1 MKKRYNLLRFTF
13 WIMAIIGAVL
23 TAMYDDRISVIINI
37 LVFVI
42 AGIIFNKSKKLFK
55 KIYNTEQALVNAT
68 KKIDADYKNEQEY
81 LWGSY
86 KDKEDTYLFEDC
98 ILFVEYKKYIA
109 EMKRLET
116 VSSGTYKCDISDYIN
131 KELLDITVKKNLLNL
146 VPGTMTGMGILGTFV
161 GLSIALQNFNTGS
174 AAEISDSIAPLMN
187 GIKVAFHT
195 SIFGMV
201 FSLVFNYVYKMVMEE
216 AYSYLDDFI
225 YAYDHYVTGNT
236 DNDNESKLKVLIQ
249 DIPAQIGSQLGNI
262 LKPQFDKLTTSLEA
276 FAMTVNEKQL
286 EGVGALV
293 EEFNKGLSEAL
304 GENFLRLGKILEET
318 CELQEKNNKTTFDV
332 LEKINSISQNIVDIN
347 KLTEKTIESMSGYI
361 SEIET
366 LQDIINQNFMSVNIQ
381 LEEHS
386 KAEEAMKGYIE
397 TLVNHEKQITSTS
410 KQFTADMA
418 KQIEILNILEKEIA
432 ENSKT
437 TIDMLA
443 NATETYGEELSKI
456 VKEQMKE
463 ISNVAIT
470 HNDQIAEAAKKQINE
485 VISIASSTTGDM
497 DRAAHEL
504 GEVTK
509 QLNNNL
515 AVSLNNTFDIFDKNL
530 ADIST
535 HLSGTIS
542 EVRDTTDRVPET
554 VRAAYEG
561 MEKSFTEMRKNLD
574 GMVHTMDIM
583 QRNMRRLT
591 DRIEQEI

>member
-1 MKKRYNLLRFTF
+1 MKKRYNSLR
-13 WIMAIIGAVL
+13 WIFGVVAIFGAIL
-23 TAMYDDRISVIINI
+23 TSMYDDRISVGINI
-37 LVFVI
+37 VVFVI
-42 AGIIFNKSKKLFK
+42 AGIIFSKSRKSFK
-55 KIYNTEQALVNAT
+55 QIYNIEKSLFNAT
-68 KKIDADYKNEQEY
+68 NKINEDYKNEQKH
-81 LWGSY
+81 LWNAY
-86 KDKEDTYLFEDC
+86 RDKEDNYLFEDDV
-98 ILFVEYKKYIA
+98 LLLEYKKYID

-131 KELLDITVKKNLLNL
+131 KDLLDVIAKKNLLNL
-146 VPGTMTGMGILGTFV
+146 IPGTMTGLGILGTFV

-201 FSLVFNYVYKMVMEE
+201 FSLAFNYVYKMVMEE
-216 AYSYLDDFI
+216 VYNYLDDFI
-225 YAYDHYVTGNT
+225 YAYDHYVTGNS
-236 DNDNESKLKVLIQ
+236 DNDNESMLKALIQ
-249 DIPAQIGSQLGNI
+249 EIPSQIGNQLGNI
-262 LKPQFDKLTTSLEA
+262 LNPQFEKLNTSLES
-276 FAMTVNEKQL
+276 FAISVNEKQL

-332 LEKINSISQNIVDIN
+332 LERVNNISHNIVDVN
-347 KLTEKTIESMSGYI
+347 ELTEKTIESMSGYI

-366 LQDIINQNFMSVNIQ
+366 LQDTINQNFMSVNIQ

-397 TLVNHEKQITSTS
+397 TLVNHEKQITDTS
-410 KQFTADMA
+410 KQFTSDMA
-418 KQIEILNILEKEIA
+418 KQLELLNRLEKEIS
-432 ENSKT
+432 ENSKA

-443 NATETYGEELSKI
+443 EATETYGEELSKI
-456 VKEQMKE
+456 VKEQIKE
-463 ISNVAIT
+463 ISNIAIT
-470 HNDQIAEAAKKQINE
+470 HNAQIAEAAKKQIDE
-485 VISIASSTTGDM
+485 VVSIASSTTGDM

-530 ADIST
+530 ADISK

-554 VRAAYEG
+554 VRAAYDG

-574 GMVHTMDIM
+574 GMIHTMDVM